1 LTLNISTFCHRIDS
15 KVCCLTNN
23 KRTNDFITGDLL
35 LLKQRIT
42 TALIL
47 APLALA
53 AIFFLPLQWFALA
66 IAGVFILATKEWA
79 VLVDKNNDKLPNA
92 LTVGYSLLLGA
103 TLLLVPPSVLNIWQV
118 VEGKIVL
125 NYIVQG
131 ILTIGAIWWLVCLA
145 LVLTYPNSA
154 KAWTNNNLVKVVFG
168 IFTLI
173 PFFWGMMALR
183 SHDFAHDQTAGAW
196 LVMLVMFL
204 VWGADTGA
212 YFSGKKFGKNKLAPK
227 VSPGKTREGF
237 FGGVIVSM
245 LVALIA
251 AVLMTVSPSGE
262 LATDKFVVILLAC
275 FITSLSS
282 TLGDLNESMFKR
294 EAGVKDSGN
303 LLPGHGGIL
312 DRIDS
317 LTAAL
322 PVFAV
327 LYLVWF

>member
-1 LTLNISTFCHRIDS
+1 M
-15 KVCCLTNN
+15 
-23 KRTNDFITGDLL
+23 
-35 LLKQRIT
+35 LKQRII
-42 TALIL
+42 TALVL

-53 AIFFLPLQWFALA
+53 AIFLLPMKWFALA

-79 VLVDKNNDKLPNA
+79 VLVDKTNEKLPNA
-92 LTVGYSLLLGA
+92 LIVGYSLLLGA
-103 TLLLVPPSVLNIWQV
+103 SLLVVPPDVLHIWQV
-118 VEGKIVL
+118 VDNEITLHSV
-125 NYIVQG
+125 VSG
-131 ILTIGAIWWLVCLA
+131 ILIAGAAWWILCALLVF
-145 LVLTYPNSA
+145 TYPNSA
-154 KAWTNNNLVKVVFG
+154 AGWTNNSLVKVVFG
-168 IFTLI
+168 AFTLI
-173 PFFWGMMALR
+173 PFFWAMLALR
-183 SHDFAHDQTAGAW
+183 SFDFAHDKMAGAW

-204 VWGADTGA
+204 VWGADSGA

-237 FGGVIVSM
+237 IGGVIVSM
-245 LVALIA
+245 LIALIA
-251 AVLMTVSPSGE
+251 AVLMSVLPSGE
-262 LATDKFVVILLAC
+262 LDLNKLVVILLAC

-294 EAGVKDSGN
+294 EAGVKDSGD

-327 LYLVWF
+327 LYIVLF

>member
-1 LTLNISTFCHRIDS
+1 
-15 KVCCLTNN
+15 
-23 KRTNDFITGDLL
+23 

-42 TALIL
+42 TALVL

-53 AIFFLPLQWFALA
+53 AIFFLPLQWYALA

-79 VLVDKNNDKLPNA
+79 VLVDKENHKLPNA
-92 LTVGYSLLLGA
+92 LIVGYSLLLGA
-103 TLLLVPPSVLNIWQV
+103 SLLVVPPDVLHIWQV
-118 VEGKIVL
+118 TAGEITLNPIVSA
-125 NYIVQG
+125 
-131 ILTIGAIWWLVCLA
+131 ILAIGAVWWLACLA

-154 KAWTNNNLVKVVFG
+154 KLWSGNTFLKVVFG
-168 IFTLI
+168 VVTLV
-173 PFFWGMMALR
+173 PFFWGMLALR
-183 SHDFAHDQTAGAW
+183 SYGFAHDQMAGAW

-204 VWGADTGA
+204 VWGADSGA
-212 YFSGKKFGKNKLAPK
+212 YFVGKKFGKNKLAPK

-237 FGGVIVSM
+237 LGGVAVSM
-245 LVALIA
+245 LIALIA
-251 AVLMTVSPSGE
+251 AVVMTVTPSGE
-262 LATDKFVVILLAC
+262 LDGSKIVVILFTC
-275 FITSLSS
+275 FVTSLSS

-294 EAGVKDSGN
+294 EAGVKDSGT

-327 LYLVWF
+327 IYLVCV

>member
-1 LTLNISTFCHRIDS
+1 
-15 KVCCLTNN
+15 
-23 KRTNDFITGDLL
+23 

-53 AIFFLPLQWFALA
+53 AIFLLPLQWYALA

-79 VLVDKNNDKLPNA
+79 VLVDKNNSKLPNA
-92 LTVGYSLLLGA
+92 LIVGFSLILGASLL
-103 TLLLVPPSVLNIWQV
+103 VIPPDVRNIWQV
-118 VEGKIVL
+118 SNGEIMLVPMVRGVLIV
-125 NYIVQG
+125 
-131 ILTIGAIWWLVCLA
+131 GAVWWLICTA
-145 LVLTYPNSA
+145 LVASYPNSA
-154 KAWTNNNLVKVVFG
+154 KAWTKNTLVKVVIG
-168 IFTLI
+168 LLTLV
-173 PFFWGMMALR
+173 PFFWAMLALR
-183 SHDFAHDQTAGAW
+183 SYDYAHDQTSGAW

-204 VWGADTGA
+204 VWGADSGA
-212 YFSGKKFGKNKLAPK
+212 YFTGKKFGKNKLAPK

-237 FGGVIVSM
+237 FGGVVVSM
-245 LVALIA
+245 LIALIA
-251 AVLMTVSPSGE
+251 AVVMTVSPSGE
-262 LATDKFVVILLAC
+262 LDSSKLVIILFTCFV
-275 FITSLSS
+275 TSISS

-294 EAGVKDSGN
+294 EAGVKDSGT

-327 LYLVWF
+327 IYLVCF

>member
-1 LTLNISTFCHRIDS
+1 M
-15 KVCCLTNN
+15 
-23 KRTNDFITGDLL
+23 
-35 LLKQRIT
+35 LKQRIT

-53 AIFFLPLQWFALA
+53 AIFLLPLQWYALA

-79 VLVDKNNDKLPNA
+79 VLVDKNNSKLPNA
-92 LTVGYSLLLGA
+92 LIVGYSLILGA
-103 TLLLVPPSVLNIWQV
+103 SLLVIPPDVRNIWEV
-118 VEGKIVL
+118 TNGEIVL
-125 NYIVQG
+125 VPLVKG
-131 ILTIGAIWWLVCLA
+131 ILTVGAVWWLICAA

-154 KAWTNNNLVKVVFG
+154 KIWTKNTLVKVVFG
-168 IFTLI
+168 IVTLV
-173 PFFWGMMALR
+173 PFFWAMLALR
-183 SHDFAHDQTAGAW
+183 SYDYAHDQMSGAW

-204 VWGADTGA
+204 VWGADSGA
-212 YFSGKKFGKNKLAPK
+212 YFTGKKFGKNKLAPK

-237 FGGVIVSM
+237 LGGVAVSM
-245 LVALIA
+245 IIALIA
-251 AVLMTVSPSGE
+251 AVVMTVSPSGE
-262 LATDKFVVILLAC
+262 LDSTKLVVVLFTCFV
-275 FITSLSS
+275 TSISS

-294 EAGVKDSGN
+294 EAGVKDSGT

-327 LYLVWF
+327 IYLVWL

>member
-1 LTLNISTFCHRIDS
+1 M
-15 KVCCLTNN
+15 
-23 KRTNDFITGDLL
+23 
-35 LLKQRIT
+35 LKQRII

-47 APLALA
+47 APLALI

-79 VLVDKNNDKLPNA
+79 VLVDKENTKLPNA

-103 TLLLVPPSVLNIWQV
+103 TLLVVPPNVLNIWQV
-118 VEGKIVL
+118 VDNEIVL
-125 NYIVQG
+125 NSIVSA
-131 ILTIGAIWWLVCLA
+131 ILTTGAVWWLVCLG

-154 KAWTNNNLVKVVFG
+154 KKWTKNSLLKVIIG
-168 IFTLI
+168 ALTLI
-173 PFFWGMMALR
+173 PFFWAMMALR
-183 SHDFAHDQTAGAW
+183 SHDFAHDQMAGAW

-245 LVALIA
+245 LVGLIA
-251 AVLMTVSPSGE
+251 AVFMTVSPTGE
-262 LATDKFVVILLAC
+262 LDVDKIVVIMLAC
-275 FITSLSS
+275 FVTSLSS